1 MRFTESMRV
10 ENLSSQ
16 PIPATSKERRSKDAM
31 DEGMEK
37 QADLTMDCAGI
48 DQKSQRVQLLRD
60 HGKRR
65 IQICFRITEKAWD
78 RLVLISRLFGMK
90 DSDYA
95 KAVLYKDLGVW
106 TERLDYRRRK
116 KR

>member
-1 MRFTESMRV
+1 M
-10 ENLSSQ
+10 
-16 PIPATSKERRSKDAM
+16 SKTAVLTASEERRSKDAM
-31 DEGMEK
+31 DETTENAMEK
-37 QADLTMDCAGI
+37 QAKSTMDCAGV
-48 DQKSQRVQLLRD
+48 DEKTQRVRLLKD

-78 RLVLISRLFGMK
+78 RLVEIPRVFGMK

-116 KR
+116 KHR

>member
-1 MRFTESMRV
+1 MSGQAV
-10 ENLSSQ
+10 
-16 PIPATSKERRSKDAM
+16 PATLEERRMKDTM
-31 DEGMEK
+31 DEAMEK
-37 QADLTMDCAGI
+37 RTDLTMDSAGI
-48 DQKSQRVQLLRD
+48 DQKSQRIRLLKD

-78 RLVLISRLFGMK
+78 RLTLISRLFGMK